1 VENPPSYQPAASVP
15 PEGPIPPPPFPPN
28 GQPTT
33 RDRLRTYTQHPQAA
47 AIALAVLIGF
57 ASILSAVVAWQA
69 SLASIDASRLG
80 SLGVQQ
86 RARVQQI
93 ERDLQGLIA
102 QDLRFVNLYQE
113 HALAARELRSQAD
126 ELRATDANAADNL
139 DLEAQSRDDLAR
151 AIKPFF
157 LAAGGVTLSDDGTVV
172 YDANYVLRNLESGTV
187 ELRELSTARTRELAD
202 RSDARSVSLGAVA
215 AVIVAALFF
224 LTVAQ
229 VARTRALT
237 RRIFIVAGGFLV
249 LVGTLSFLFI
259 EFIA

>member
-1 VENPPSYQPAASVP
+1 LIPPSPSTPAPSA
-15 PEGPIPPPPFPPN
+15 
-28 GQPTT
+28 
-33 RDRLRTYTQHPQAA
+33 RDRIRSYTQHPQAA
-47 AIALAVLIGF
+47 AVTLAVLIGF
-57 ASILSAVVAWQA
+57 ASIMSAVVAWQA
-69 SLASIDASRLG
+69 SLSSIDASRLG

-86 RARVQQI
+86 RARVEQI

-126 ELRATDANAADNL
+126 ELRTTDANAADIL

-151 AIKPFF
+151 AVKPFF
-157 LAAGGVTLSDDGTVV
+157 LAAGGVSLSDDGMVV
-172 YDANYVLRNLESGTV
+172 YDVNYVLRNLESGNV
-187 ELRELSTARTRELAD
+187 ELRELSTARSKELAD
-202 RSDARSVSLGAVA
+202 RSDARAVSLGAVA

-229 VARTRALT
+229 VARTRALI
-237 RRIFIVAGGFLV
+237 RRIFIATGGFLV

-259 EFIA
+259 EFVA